1 MSLWTKAAASQLLH
15 RVGIYVFSSG
25 LTQGIMLLAWLYL
38 PWKLTVE
45 EVGQFALLSFVIDLL
60 SRLVAMGMDSALPRF
75 YVDANRRARVFA
87 SAGCWLGVGSL
98 LATAAIWFTW
108 NIVPAVFNGLEPVYH
123 HVAFLVLGVAI
134 AVTLANTILV
144 HYIASH
150 KAGRFGQLNALRSLI
165 LAGGYMLG
173 ASAGLGLIG
182 LLFSQLI
189 ASLAVLVIFW
199 LSRPFDDRPVCPE
212 KSTMRELLIYS
223 FPMLFYGLFSLV
235 SEYSGRL
242 ALESQ
247 VSLGAMGIF
256 QFYNQIANQINGVWT
271 SINRA
276 WTPYV
281 FQRMEADLP
290 AAFARITRFS
300 LWGTLA
306 CAAGIML
313 MMLLNFVGLGS
324 LLVPPAYLARI
335 DLFYL
340 LLLGP
345 LFCSIYTAIYPVFY
359 FDKNTL
365 KISLVQSLICL
376 LTICL
381 TFAFTVR
388 FKSEGA
394 ALSWPLGIF
403 LTPIIY
409 VLLFPSLRV
418 RLAPNLAILLIWGA
432 AGTLMAFALLYLH
445 STPWAI
451 ATLVLGATGTV
462 FLGRSRWAT
471 KPA

>member
-1 MSLWTKAAASQLLH
+1 
-15 RVGIYVFSSG
+15 
-25 LTQGIMLLAWLYL
+25 MLLAWLYL

-60 SRLVAMGMDSALPRF
+60 SRISAMGMDSALLRF
-75 YVDANRRARVFA
+75 YVDASRRARVFA
-87 SAGCWLGVGSL
+87 SAGSCLGVGSIV
-98 LATAAIWFTW
+98 AAAAIWLTW
-108 NIVPAVFNGLEPVYH
+108 NIVPAVFDGLVPVYH
-123 HVAFLVLGVAI
+123 HVAFLVLGVAL
-134 AVTLANTILV
+134 AVTMANTVLV

-150 KAGRFGQLNALRSLI
+150 EASRFGRLNTIRCLI

-173 ASAGLGLIG
+173 ASIGLGLIG

-189 ASLAVLVIFW
+189 ASLAVLVFFW
-199 LSRPFDDRPVCPE
+199 LARPFNDQPFRPD

-223 FPMLFYGLFSLV
+223 FPMLFYGLFSVV
-235 SEYSGRL
+235 SDYSGRL

-256 QFYNQIANQINGVWT
+256 QFYNQIANQINGFWT

-276 WTPYV
+276 WTPHV
-281 FQRMEADLP
+281 FQQLEADQS
-290 AAFARITRFS
+290 AADASITRFS

-313 MMLLNFVGLGS
+313 MMMLNLVGFGS
-324 LLVPPAYLARI
+324 LLIPPAYLARI

-345 LFCSIYTAIYPVFY
+345 LFCCIYTAIYPVFY
-359 FDKNTL
+359 FDKSTL
-365 KISLVQSLICL
+365 KISLIQSMICMF
-376 LTICL
+376 TTCL
-381 TFAFTVR
+381 TFAFTVS

-403 LTPIIY
+403 LTPIVYI
-409 VLLFPSLRV
+409 LFFPALRV

-432 AGTLMAFALLYLH
+432 AGTMMAYALLSHH

-451 ATLVLGATGTV
+451 AALLLGATGTA
-462 FLGRSRWAT
+462 FLGRVKLAINSA
-471 KPA
+471 